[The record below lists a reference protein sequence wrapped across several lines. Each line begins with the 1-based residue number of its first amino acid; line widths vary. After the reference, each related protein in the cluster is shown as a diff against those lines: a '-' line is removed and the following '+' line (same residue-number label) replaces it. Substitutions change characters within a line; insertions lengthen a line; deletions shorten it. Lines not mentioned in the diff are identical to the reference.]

1 LRIAVITDAWHPQ
14 VNGVVTTLEAL
25 QSYLE
30 HNGHQVLVVHPGM
43 FNTRPCPL
51 YPQIQ
56 LAKNAASQ
64 LTVHLDAFAPEA
76 IHIAT
81 EGPLGWAARRYCL
94 RRKSKFSS
102 AFHTKFPELL
112 NAACGVPVALGY
124 WVMRYFHGA
133 SASVMVPTQAVLEGL
148 RARGF
153 SNLKSWTH
161 GVDLELF
168 PFRSEPGIHDRLEG
182 LPRPISLFAGR
193 VSYEK
198 NIESFLTL
206 NVPGTKVVAG
216 AGPVQASLS
225 QKYPEVIWLGMLP
238 KLELSQAYASADV
251 LVFPSKTDTFGLVM
265 LEAMAT
271 GTPVAAYPVDGPM
284 EVLQPRR
291 ISDEGTVAGGVMH
304 EDLSLAWAEALA
316 IPRAQA
322 HAHAMQFDWSAAGRQ
337 FVANLVMC

>member
-1 LRIAVITDAWHPQ
+1 LRIALITDAWHPQ

-25 QSYLE
+25 QNYLE
-30 HNGHQVLVVHPGM
+30 RNGHQVLVVQPGM

-56 LAKNAASQ
+56 LAKQARSQ
-64 LTVHLDAFAPEA
+64 TMAHLESFGPDA

-81 EGPLGWAARRYCL
+81 EGPLGWAARRYCI
-94 RRKSKFSS
+94 RHKRKFSS

-112 NAACGVPVALGY
+112 NAACRMPVAMGY
-124 WVMRYFHGA
+124 WVMRHFHSA
-133 SASVMVPTQAVLEGL
+133 SASVMVPTQAVLDGL

-168 PFRSEPGIHDRLEG
+168 PFRSQACTHSRLVG

-198 NIESFLTL
+198 NIESFLDL

-216 AGPVQASLS
+216 AGPVQDSLS
-225 QKYPEVIWLGMLP
+225 QKYPEVVWLGMLT
-238 KLELSQAYASADV
+238 KDELSIAYGSADV

-284 EVLQPRR
+284 EVLQPKK
-291 ISDEGTVAGGVMH
+291 IADEEPVSGGVMH
-304 EDLSLAWAEALA
+304 DDLSQAWARAIA

-322 HAHAMQFDWSAAGRQ
+322 HAHAMQFDWNAAGQQ
-337 FVANLVMC
+337 FFANLVIS